1 MSKLKIIVLLSL
13 LFGFFACSEQT
24 SAPAEIPALGEISF
38 DDWKIESRDED
49 KHILE
54 ISPKGEY
61 PDSLIIDS
69 LVALG
74 NAELYFAA
82 DADLVDPQL
91 GKKMEAGAAIS
102 VADTNAFSIVILDE
116 KSRVL
121 CVWLVTWENPSMN
134 ASGESSSSE
143 KSSSSSEE
151 NLESS
156 SSSESKEESSSSEKN
171 SSSVEVSSSSAEL
184 VQSSS
189 SVAESSSSEELVESS
204 SSLELS
210 SSSLSSSSL
219 NTNIRLSDLSVEN
232 GTINVE
238 GNKVYVEVPYG
249 TNLSAIKLNPLD
261 SLNDLRSSVA
271 MEFEDESGD
280 LNTYNV
286 IAGVQLPG
294 TTFDARESS
303 FWATTSDAMATEVDG
318 GFLGISAKSS
328 ANLSFGSSK
337 ATLTSKLI
345 EASWTIIPGSWK
357 LAGGFYFTGSYSAS
371 DALHIYHQGYTS
383 GTPSTDASDISAD
396 MTFGK
401 NFTARPTAFE
411 LTYSYTHVANENTT
425 YPQKSLVYVILVS
438 KDKKAIALGMLSDNS
453 TVSSST
459 KKVELSYGSDPQGI
473 LTAGYA
479 GTSDLTL
486 GTGTEEVASIRVMF
500 ASSAYAHV
508 VAGGAAGNSDKYR
521 GGENS
526 ELVLDNFKL
535 IY

>member
-82 DADLVDPQL
+82 DDDLVDPQL
-91 GKKMEAGAAIS
+91 GKKIETGAAIS

-189 SVAESSSSEELVESS
+189 SVAESSSSE
-204 SSLELS
+204 
-210 SSSLSSSSL
+210 
-219 NTNIRLSDLSVEN
+219 
-232 GTINVE
+232 
-238 GNKVYVEVPYG
+238 
-249 TNLSAIKLNPLD
+249 
-261 SLNDLRSSVA
+261 
-271 MEFEDESGD
+271 
-280 LNTYNV
+280 
-286 IAGVQLPG
+286 
-294 TTFDARESS
+294 
-303 FWATTSDAMATEVDG
+303 
-318 GFLGISAKSS
+318 
-328 ANLSFGSSK
+328 
-337 ATLTSKLI
+337 
-345 EASWTIIPGSWK
+345 
-357 LAGGFYFTGSYSAS
+357 
-371 DALHIYHQGYTS
+371 
-383 GTPSTDASDISAD
+383 
-396 MTFGK
+396 
-401 NFTARPTAFE
+401 
-411 LTYSYTHVANENTT
+411 
-425 YPQKSLVYVILVS
+425 
-438 KDKKAIALGMLSDNS
+438 
-453 TVSSST
+453 
-459 KKVELSYGSDPQGI
+459 
-473 LTAGYA
+473 
-479 GTSDLTL
+479 
-486 GTGTEEVASIRVMF
+486 
-500 ASSAYAHV
+500 
-508 VAGGAAGNSDKYR
+508 
-521 GGENS
+521 
-526 ELVLDNFKL
+526 
-535 IY
+535 